1 MWLWLGVIGAWAWV
15 FIVEI
20 PPLFGKRK
28 MKELLL
34 VVLIMITATS
44 GSLAFMYMN
53 IPPNPLEWIEKI
65 ISPYARAIYSLM
77 S

>member
-20 PPLFGKRK
+20 PPLFGKRR
-28 MKELLL
+28 MKELMLII
-34 VVLIMITATS
+34 LIMILATS
-44 GSLAFMYMN
+44 GSLVFMYMN
-53 IPPNPLEWIEKI
+53 VPPNPVEWITKI
-65 ISPYARAIYSLM
+65 ISPYARALYSLM